1 MKIKLRIILDTDED
15 VLRDVELNA
24 THGLT
29 DLHNLV
35 IDAFQLEK
43 GELASFFS
51 SNDDWEQ
58 GEEIG
63 IVELSISG
71 SDTTRTMSE
80 FTIADFLTDT
90 GDRMLY
96 VYDYLNLWTFFIE
109 VLSSEK
115 GEINA
120 PAILASVGE
129 RPTAAP
135 EKEMKSENLDD
146 GFNEDSDNFEEED
159 FDDANWY

>member
-24 THGLT
+24 AHGLI
-29 DLHNLV
+29 DLHHLI
-35 IDAFQLEK
+35 IDAFQLER

-51 SNDDWEQ
+51 SNEDWEQ

-80 FTIADFLTDT
+80 FTVSEFLTDT

-115 GEINA
+115 GEVTI
-120 PAILASVGE
+120 PAVLASIGE
-129 RPTAAP
+129 RPKSAP
-135 EKEMKSENLDD
+135 EKEMKADSHEDD
-146 GFNEDSDNFEEED
+146 FDEDSDD
-159 FDDANWY
+159 FDEDDYNEADWY